1 MQFSK
6 KIIVIAGI
14 IAIFGIPVTAAA
26 SIWLG
31 LSEMISIAI
40 ITAIGSIIATS
51 IVWYLKK
58 SQVENNTRI
67 YMEAYKDL
75 AKFKYEHNEDI
86 SDFIDDAENNLL
98 DKMNNNLNSAI
109 DEAAELIQKEEL
121 D

>member
-6 KIIVIAGI
+6 KIIIIAGI
-14 IAIFGIPVTAAA
+14 IAIFGIPITAAA

-31 LSEMISIAI
+31 LSEMISITI
-40 ITAIGSIIATS
+40 ITAIGSIITTS

-75 AKFKYEHNEDI
+75 AKFKYDHNEEINDLI
-86 SDFIDDAENNLL
+86 EDAENNMLN
-98 DKMNNNLNSAI
+98 KINNNLNNAM
-109 DEAAELIQKEEL
+109 DEAAELIQKEEI
-121 D
+121 